1 MRLLTTVVGGAIC
14 GALVFGVWPEMWKSY
29 GIMGGWLAATIVIGI
44 CWYMN
49 HWIGMIWNEPGKIWV
64 DQGWSV
70 CSSGIVWAIV
80 RFHDEFAQ
88 CLPTLV
94 CCLIGG
100 SLAGVLAARVKKR
113 HPAFNRGRTET
124 QEPVCMK

>member
-1 MRLLTTVVGGAIC
+1 
-14 GALVFGVWPEMWKSY
+14 
-29 GIMGGWLAATIVIGI
+29 
-44 CWYMN
+44 
-49 HWIGMIWNEPGKIWV
+49 
-64 DQGWSV
+64 
-70 CSSGIVWAIV
+70 V